1 MTETPADIARGQRQ
15 LRMLT
20 VCAVLA
26 AVGVAA
32 WLGHRAAGRPNL
44 AVVVLFGAVMILGEN
59 AAVVLPST
67 LRVSPSILLVL
78 AAISAFDGHGTT
90 VGALLV
96 GAAGPLVLSHLHRRR
111 FAVVA
116 FNCSQYALSAVAAAG
131 VHERLRAGGAPAVA
145 AAVVAALI
153 FALVNIAL
161 VLPSAMAESGAP
173 ARSLLADMLPAL
185 PNYVGFG
192 LLGALLG
199 RLYVDA
205 GAAAAVAVLA
215 LAIIARSVFGAVVRA
230 RQASLSLDA
239 LHGFTAGLDH
249 AGDGQTTILAVL
261 AEARR
266 LLRAEV
272 AELVLLLPGESDA
285 VRTVLAGFGALEQ
298 QRVKGSVR
306 ELDAV
311 STGPVMA
318 ASWDRGLSDVMIAPL
333 RGSDG
338 GVVGCLLVANRLPE
352 LRPFEAAHL
361 PMFETLA
368 NHAAVALENGHLID
382 RIRWDALHD
391 PLTGL
396 PNRVCFSELID
407 RAGASDG
414 LGAVLLIDLDRFRDI
429 NDTLGHDHGDSL
441 LVAVASRLASQV
453 GDRGQVARL
462 GGDEF
467 AVLLN
472 PSADGDA
479 AREAVGLLAA
489 LDEAF
494 EVDGFALEITAS
506 IGIALLPMHGRTAVS
521 ILRRADVAL
530 YAAKAEHSGWEIY
543 RVDRDRSSR
552 QRLALA
558 GELRRAIARRELV
571 VHYQPKADLRT
582 GMVTGIEAL
591 IRWPHPQHGM
601 LMPDE
606 FVSIAEHAGLIR
618 PLTIFVLR
626 DAARRCQKLRA
637 LGFAVD
643 VAVNLSV
650 RSVLDVGLP
659 DMVGGIL
666 REAGL
671 GAGSLVLEIT
681 ESSVMAD
688 PARSIGVL
696 GRLSALGVGIAIDD
710 FGTGYSSLTHLRR
723 LPIDEVKIDRSFVAG
738 LTTDV
743 SDAVIVRSTIEMAR
757 NLGLRVVAEG
767 VEDEATWLCLADLG
781 CDAAQGY
788 YLSRAVTGEA
798 LTDWLRSDRAIRPPA

>member
-1 MTETPADIARGQRQ
+1 MS
-15 LRMLT
+15 
-20 VCAVLA
+20 
-26 AVGVAA
+26 AVGVGV
-32 WLGHRAAGRPNL
+32 WLGHRAAVRPNL
-44 AVVVLFGAVMILGEN
+44 GVVVLFGAAMILAEN

-78 AAISAFDGHGTT
+78 AAITAFDGRGTT

-96 GAAGPLVLSHLHRRR
+96 GACGPLVVSHLRRRR

-116 FNCSQYALSAVAAAG
+116 FNCAQYALSAVAAAA
-131 VHERLRAGGAPAVA
+131 VYDRLRAGGAPAVA
-145 AAVVAALI
+145 AVVVAAVT

-161 VLPSAMAESGAP
+161 VLPSAVAESGTP
-173 ARSLLADMLPAL
+173 AHALLADMLPAI
-185 PNYVGFG
+185 PNYIGFG

-199 RLYVDA
+199 RLYANA
-205 GAAAAVAVLA
+205 GPAAAVAA
-215 LAIIARSVFGAVVRA
+215 LAVAVIARSVFGALLRA
-230 RQASLSLDA
+230 RQANMSMDA
-239 LHGFTAGLDH
+239 VHGFTAGLDH
-249 AGDGQTTILAVL
+249 TGDGQATVLAVL
-261 AEARR
+261 GEARR

-272 AELVLLLPGESDA
+272 AELVVLRAGDPDA
-285 VRTVLAGFGALEQ
+285 IRTVLDRTGTLKQHRIKGA
-298 QRVKGSVR
+298 VR

-311 STGPVMA
+311 SAGPLLA
-318 ASWDRGLSDVMIAPL
+318 LSWERGLSDVMIAPL
-333 RGSDG
+333 RGDG
-338 GVVGCLLVANRLPE
+338 GVVGCLLVGNRLPE
-352 LRPFEAAHL
+352 LGPFEPGHL
-361 PMFETLA
+361 AMFETLA
-368 NHAAVALENGHLID
+368 NHAAVALENGQLID
-382 RIRWDALHD
+382 RIRWDSLHD

-396 PNRVCFSELID
+396 PNRTCFSGLVD
-407 RAGASDG
+407 RAGASG
-414 LGAVLLIDLDRFRDI
+414 QLGAVLLIDLDRFREV

-441 LVAVASRLASQV
+441 LVAVASRLTAEI

-472 PSADGDA
+472 QSVNGDA

-489 LDEAF
+489 LDDAF

-506 IGIALLPMHGRTAVS
+506 IGIALLPVHGRTAIT
-521 ILRRADVAL
+521 ILRRADIAM
-530 YAAKAEHSGWEIY
+530 YAAKAEHSGWEVY

-558 GELRRAIARRELV
+558 GELRRAIARRELE

-582 GMVTGIEAL
+582 GAITGVEAL
-591 IRWPHPQHGM
+591 VRWPHPQHGL
-601 LMPDE
+601 LMPDD

-626 DAARRCQKLRA
+626 DAARRCQTLRA
-637 LGFAVD
+637 QGFPVD

-659 DMVGGIL
+659 DMVGSIL

-696 GRLSALGVGIAIDD
+696 GRLSSLGVGISIDD

-738 LTTDV
+738 LTTDI
-743 SDAVIVRSTIEMAR
+743 SDAVIVRSTIELAR

-767 VEDEATWLCLADLG
+767 VEDEATWQRLADLG
-781 CDAAQGY
+781 CDAAQGF

-798 LTDWLRSDRAIRPPA
+798 LTDWLQSDRTIRPTA